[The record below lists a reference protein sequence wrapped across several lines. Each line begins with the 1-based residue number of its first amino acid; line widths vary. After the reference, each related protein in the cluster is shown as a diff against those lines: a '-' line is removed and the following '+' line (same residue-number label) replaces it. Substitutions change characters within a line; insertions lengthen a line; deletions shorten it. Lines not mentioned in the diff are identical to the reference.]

1 MIPIARRMI
10 WRDKS
15 RFFITAGGLG
25 LTAMLMM
32 FLLGVYEG
40 VKRGSTGYVQESRAD
55 IWVCESNST
64 NLLRSSSFMPAALAA
79 DFQKADGIRS
89 AAGILR
95 VLASTKIKGKP
106 ITLFLFGFNP
116 KEPLGKPSRI
126 IKGSA
131 EINPGELIVDRAFAA
146 RFHLVPGDSI
156 EIHGRSFRIAAI
168 GEGMNAV
175 VTQFVFTTLEDAQ
188 KLLGFPGVVSFH
200 LLSLKPGVP
209 AETVIRNLKK
219 SHPALSFFTKKEF
232 LQNNL
237 DEMETGVL
245 PIFWTIAL
253 LGGIIG
259 SAIMALMLYGSVLEK
274 REDYALLKAIGARP
288 RFLLFLIV
296 KQSLIGS
303 IAGFIIGL
311 ALDTVLSPALLK
323 LVPGLSV
330 IMTLRSVFL
339 VLAAVLLIGGLGS
352 WAPVR
357 KLSRIFP
364 MEVFR

>member
-10 WRDKS
+10 WREKA
-15 RFFITAGGLG
+15 RFFITAAGLG

-40 VKRGSTGYVQESRAD
+40 VKRGSTGYVEANRAD

-64 NLLRSSSFMPAALAA
+64 NLLRSSSFLPLALGEE
-79 DFQKADGIRS
+79 FKKAESVQGT
-89 AAGILR
+89 AGVLR

-106 ITLFLFGFNP
+106 VTLFLFGFDP
-116 KEPLGKPSRI
+116 REPLGKPARI

-131 EINPGELIVDRAFAA
+131 AIGPGELIIDRAFAA
-146 RFHLVPGDSI
+146 KFKLSLGDSI
-156 EIHGRSFRIAAI
+156 DIHGRIFRVAAV

-175 VTQFVFTTLEDAQ
+175 VTQFIFTALEDTQ

-200 LLSLKPGVP
+200 LLSCKPGVP
-209 AETVIRNLKK
+209 PENLIRVLKK
-219 SHPALSFFTKKEF
+219 NHPTLSFFTKKEF
-232 LQNNL
+232 IRNNL

-259 SAIMALMLYGSVLEK
+259 TAIIALMLYGSVLEK
-274 REDYALLKAIGARP
+274 REDYAVLKAIGAKP
-288 RFLLFLIV
+288 KFLLLVIL
-296 KQSLIGS
+296 KQSLISS
-303 IAGFIIGL
+303 ISGFIIGL
-311 ALDTVLSPALLK
+311 ALDAILLPVLFK

-330 IMTLRSVFL
+330 VLTVHSVFI
-339 VLAAVLLIGGLGS
+339 VFAAVLLIGTLGS

-357 KLSRIFP
+357 KLAGIYP